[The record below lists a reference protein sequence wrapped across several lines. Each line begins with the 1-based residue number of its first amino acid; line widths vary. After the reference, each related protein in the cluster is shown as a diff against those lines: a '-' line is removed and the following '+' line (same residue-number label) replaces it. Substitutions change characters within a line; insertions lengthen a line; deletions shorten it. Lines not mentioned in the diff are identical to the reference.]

1 MTNPTASSEPPAIIQ
16 SRSYPSALKPYHA
29 PKLGS
34 DPVLGPSYLNNTITM
49 FLDSPNQQ
57 QCPNQEEKH
66 HWASARPHPSPSPS
80 PSLFRLHLGPPPAKA
95 HQDPLASSHT
105 SRTWSTHDASTS
117 CTPASTL
124 DSACRISS
132 SAVFPVSQTPPPKKA
147 FSFSSSPP
155 SGDWKVQYDGGST
168 GIADLPLAS
177 PVIRD
182 RESHGSRRVR
192 WSGSAVREIKMGSA
206 GLVGDPKDAAVAVDA
221 VAGSDSDADTE
232 ASGARGGTSGAVAG
246 VVSADVEDASC
257 LHDGLSP
264 QVTARRCNAGLRLGA
279 WDEMGDVGVDCVTT
293 DERVSAYGSTRLG
306 VMSILVFLLS
316 GLGVAIQEH
325 RLGGLGWD
333 RNLESDSGSRVERV
347 TEAWGGQV
355 KPSSSSGAGAEHSS

>member
-1 MTNPTASSEPPAIIQ
+1 MPQPGRKTPLGLRSPTSFPFPFPFPFPFASWSATRESA
-16 SRSYPSALKPYHA
+16 SRSSCVIAYFSHLEHA
-29 PKLGS
+29 RCQHFVHAGF
-34 DPVLGPSYLNNTITM
+34 NTR
-49 FLDSPNQQ
+49 FCVPHLFFRCLPRQPN
-57 QCPNQEEKH
+57 
-66 HWASARPHPSPSPS
+66 
-80 PSLFRLHLGPPPAKA
+80 
-95 HQDPLASSHT
+95 
-105 SRTWSTHDASTS
+105 
-117 CTPASTL
+117 
-124 DSACRISS
+124 
-132 SAVFPVSQTPPPKKA
+132 
-147 FSFSSSPP
+147 PP
-155 SGDWKVQYDGGST
+155 SQKSILILILPALGGRGCSLLTRGFFRPQFHVSRQHLQWKVQYDGGST

-355 KPSSSSGAGAEHSS
+355 K